1 MRLGRVLVAWALA
14 WLAWGAPAWAQGGT
28 SLALEAARMDVLA
41 QRRGEA
47 EAHALLLREF
57 ARFLGPDA
65 EGALLLLRKGRP
77 VEMAPPA
84 GGKERSPVRVAAPRH
99 PLDWS
104 DIGLALLLARA
115 RLARRGIAGPSP
127 QELRAAFLGGKAPGA
142 GREVWVGI
150 LTARGSGNPWEEI
163 GRGLGEDPA
172 WLEGVLR
179 AWNERLAAG
188 ASPVGDAKGR
198 EPEPVRITET
208 GITTGRGKAIP
219 AYTPPPG
226 GGKGIGEGILSG
238 SGNILGVPGHK
249 PVQPEEKK
257 PE

>member
-1 MRLGRVLVAWALA
+1 MRLGRITALWGLA
-14 WLAWGAPAWAQGGT
+14 WLALSAPAWAQEGT

-47 EAHALLLREF
+47 EVHALLLREF
-57 ARFLGPDA
+57 ARFLGPYA
-65 EGALLLLRKGRP
+65 EGALFLLRKGRP

-84 GGKERSPVRVAAPRH
+84 GSKGQSPVRVAAPAQ
-99 PLDWS
+99 PMDWS
-104 DIGLALLLARA
+104 DIALALLLSRA
-115 RLARRGIAGPSP
+115 RLARRGIAEPSP
-127 QELRAAFLGGKAPGA
+127 QEMRAALLGGKAPGA
-142 GREVWVGI
+142 EREVWIGI
-150 LTARGSGNPWEEI
+150 LASRGRGHTWTEI
-163 GRGLGEDPA
+163 ARGLGEDAA
-172 WLEGVLR
+172 WLEEVLR
-179 AWNERLAAG
+179 VWNEWLAGGLPA
-188 ASPVGDAKGR
+188 VGKAQGR

-226 GGKGIGEGILSG
+226 GEKGIGKGILSG

-249 PVQPEEKK
+249 PAQPEEKK